1 MTRVFNK
8 RSQILKRKTLRRNAP
23 QQEGILW
30 QYVKNRKINNQKFKR
45 QYGIGRYVVDF
56 YCPAL
61 KLVIEID
68 GDYHL
73 QESVKKYD
81 DERQN
86 FMESMDINCLRF
98 SNRDVEENIDIVIN
112 KISSYSLS
120 LLRRGRVAGGGSLQ
134 GHKIKEPRR
143 LLRFFSA
150 RG

>member
-45 QYGIGRYVVDF
+45 QYSIGRYVVDF

-61 KLVIEID
+61 KLVIVID

-81 DERQN
+81 TERQN

-98 SNRDVEENIDIVIN
+98 SNRDIEENIDVVIN

-120 LLRRGRVAGGGSLQ
+120 LLRRGRVAG
-134 GHKIKEPRR
+134 
-143 LLRFFSA
+143 
-150 RG
+150 

>member
-1 MTRVFNK
+1 M
-8 RSQILKRKTLRRNAP
+8 KRKTLRRNAP

-45 QYGIGRYVVDF
+45 QYSIGRYVVDF

-81 DERQN
+81 TERQN

-98 SNRDVEENIDIVIN
+98 SNRDIEENIDVVIN

-120 LLRRGRVAGGGSLQ
+120 LLRRGRVAG
-134 GHKIKEPRR
+134 
-143 LLRFFSA
+143 
-150 RG
+150 